1 MIYKPFF
8 ILYLIL
14 SSSIFSLCSNIEDT
28 LTEEENKYVKKVIN
42 LIKTKGLDYAK
53 DHITELGTTIAV
65 SKYPHEIEKIVVA
78 VFEGVNNL
86 LTTIGNGIVRSFS
99 AIYNSLVA
107 AFGVKVAGYF
117 VAGGL
122 IIVVVGS
129 ALIVYKII
137 SNQNQSCTDQ
147 YQYRNVYNTTIY

>member
-42 LIKTKGLDYAK
+42 LITKGLDYAK

-78 VFEGVNNL
+78 VFEGVKNL

-129 ALIVYKII
+129 SLIVYKII
-137 SNQNQSCTDQ
+137 SSPNQSCTDQ
-147 YQYRNVYNTTIY
+147 YEYKNVYNTTIH